1 MKRVLSFLRNH
12 WGWAFAAPFFML
24 LEVMMDLQQPTLM
37 SNIVDIGVATG
48 NTAYIMDT
56 GLRMVLCAL
65 AGVIGGLGCTVCS
78 SVAAVRMAG
87 DLRQAVFNK
96 IQTFSFTELDRF
108 KTSSLI
114 TRLTNDV
121 TQIQQLVVMA
131 LRMAVR
137 APLICLG
144 SIIMAL
150 RLSPRL
156 SLVLLIALP
165 VLLFSAGFLVKR
177 AVPMFM
183 TMQRKMD
190 RINAVMRENLLGVRV
205 IKAFVSQKQEA
216 KRFDEA
222 NRDLKDWSVQA
233 MNNMILLFPV
243 VNLVMNLSVVAVL
256 WAGGAMAIQG
266 TLDIGKIMA
275 FINYLTQIL
284 SSMMMVVMISMN
296 LTRAKVSADR
306 LAEVLETKPSIADG
320 DFSETEREALKNYD
334 IVFENVSYRYEEQGD
349 WALKNVDLRIRQ
361 GETIGII
368 GPTGS
373 GKTTL
378 VSLIPRLYDVKK
390 GRVSIGGVDVRCLP
404 LNLLRSKIGM
414 VLQESILFAGT
425 MEENLRFGKE
435 EATEEEL
442 LAACADA
449 QAMVLLE
456 EKGEGLKAWVEQ
468 RGKNFSGGQKQRLSL
483 ARTLVRQPEILILD
497 DSTSAVDMIT
507 EGKIR
512 EALDRRRG
520 SCTTLMIAQRVAAI
534 KDADRI
540 LVLEN
545 GAVQAFGTHEEVLKV
560 SPVYR
565 RIAAAQLGEE
575 VLAG

>member
-12 WGWAFAAPFFML
+12 WGWALAAPFFML

-456 EKGEGLKAWVEQ
+456 EKGEGLKAWVE
-468 RGKNFSGGQKQRLSL
+468 
-483 ARTLVRQPEILILD
+483 
-497 DSTSAVDMIT
+497 
-507 EGKIR
+507 
-512 EALDRRRG
+512 
-520 SCTTLMIAQRVAAI
+520 
-534 KDADRI
+534 
-540 LVLEN
+540 
-545 GAVQAFGTHEEVLKV
+545 
-560 SPVYR
+560 
-565 RIAAAQLGEE
+565 
-575 VLAG
+575 

>member
-1 MKRVLSFLRNH
+1 
-12 WGWAFAAPFFML
+12 
-24 LEVMMDLQQPTLM
+24 
-37 SNIVDIGVATG
+37 
-48 NTAYIMDT
+48 
-56 GLRMVLCAL
+56 
-65 AGVIGGLGCTVCS
+65 
-78 SVAAVRMAG
+78 
-87 DLRQAVFNK
+87 
-96 IQTFSFTELDRF
+96 
-108 KTSSLI
+108 
-114 TRLTNDV
+114 
-121 TQIQQLVVMA
+121 
-131 LRMAVR
+131 
-137 APLICLG
+137 
-144 SIIMAL
+144 
-150 RLSPRL
+150 
-156 SLVLLIALP
+156 
-165 VLLFSAGFLVKR
+165 
-177 AVPMFM
+177 
-183 TMQRKMD
+183 
-190 RINAVMRENLLGVRV
+190 
-205 IKAFVSQKQEA
+205 
-216 KRFDEA
+216 
-222 NRDLKDWSVQA
+222 

>member
-1 MKRVLSFLRNH
+1 
-12 WGWAFAAPFFML
+12 
-24 LEVMMDLQQPTLM
+24 MDLQQPTLM

>member
-24 LEVMMDLQQPTLM
+24 LEVMMDLRQPTLM

>member
-390 GRVSIGGVDVRCLP
+390 GRGEHWGVDVRCLP